1 MTAASNSK
9 GEGKNLERLDAS
21 TLDLQERVVSINRVS
36 KTVKGGRIFKFSALV
51 VVGDGNGIVGFG
63 LGKAGE
69 VPEAIRK
76 GIEDA
81 KKNIMRI
88 SLKGTTIPHEV
99 VGQFGAG
106 RVLMR
111 PAAPGTG
118 VIAGGPVRAV
128 VEVAGIKDIR
138 TKSLRSNNP
147 TNVVTA
153 TINGLKSLRTVE
165 QVSKVRGKTTEEIL
179 G

>member
-1 MTAASNSK
+1 MAI
-9 GEGKNLERLDAS
+9 GIDAS
-21 TLDLQERVVSINRVS
+21 TLDLQERVVAINRVS
-36 KTVKGGRIFKFSALV
+36 KTVQGGRIMKFSALV

-69 VPEAIRK
+69 VPDAIRK

-81 KKNIMRI
+81 KKNLIKV

-99 VGQFGAG
+99 IGAFGAG
-106 RVLMR
+106 RVLLK

-128 VEVAGIKDIR
+128 LETVGIKDIR
-138 TKSLRSNNP
+138 TKALRSNNP
-147 TNVVTA
+147 CNVVRA
-153 TINGLKSLRTVE
+153 TVAGLASLRSAEEVAAT
-165 QVSKVRGKTTEEIL
+165 RGKSVKEII

>member
-1 MTAASNSK
+1 MA
-9 GEGKNLERLDAS
+9 RIDAS
-21 TLDLQERVVSINRVS
+21 TYDLQEKIVSINRVS

-63 LGKAGE
+63 IGKSGE
-69 VPEAIRK
+69 VPDAIRK

-81 KKNIMRI
+81 KKNLIRI
-88 SLKGTTIPHEV
+88 SLRGSTIPHEII
-99 VGQFGAG
+99 GAFGAG
-106 RVLMR
+106 RVLLK

-138 TKSLRSNNP
+138 TKALRSNNP
-147 TNVVTA
+147 CNVVRA
-153 TINGLKSLRTVE
+153 TIDGLSALRTAAEVAA
-165 QVSKVRGKTTEEIL
+165 VRGKSVQDIL
-179 G
+179 E